1 MQNFERPRVPKR
13 ERVFYYFTTT
23 NDHDKIPRIPGA
35 LGGDESMQKIFVPL
49 LRYNSDRFNH

>member
-13 ERVFYYFTTT
+13 ERVFYFTTT
-23 NDHDKIPRIPGA
+23 NDHDKIPGIPGA